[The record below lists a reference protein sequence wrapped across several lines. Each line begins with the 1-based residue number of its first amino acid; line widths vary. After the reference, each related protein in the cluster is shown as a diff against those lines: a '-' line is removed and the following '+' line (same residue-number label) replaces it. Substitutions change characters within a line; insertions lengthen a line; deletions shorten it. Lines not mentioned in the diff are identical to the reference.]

1 MRAVWLAC
9 ALLLGGVAP
18 TRADEPAPLAPT
30 TEPAPASGEASGTA
44 PAPGEQPRPDIDHP
58 VLRPSIRRKEIVIDI
73 PGERSRTN
81 KLVLA
86 ATTAAGV
93 IAGGVGLYWHLDSRS
108 ASNEV
113 SSDVFTGHA
122 WSAADEAEV
131 ARADRSRTR
140 AAIAYTVGGAFIT
153 AAIVALIVTE
163 PKSEQTVIR
172 PHASLQP
179 TTGGAVVGGMWS
191 F

>member
-1 MRAVWLAC
+1 
-9 ALLLGGVAP
+9 VA
-18 TRADEPAPLAPT
+18 RADQPAVPADPTIEPAPGSGS
-30 TEPAPASGEASGTA
+30 EPAPPPTPPPEVDG
-44 PAPGEQPRPDIDHP
+44 P
-58 VLRPSIRRKEIVIDI
+58 VLRAPIRTKQIVIDI
-73 PGERSRTN
+73 PGERSRSN
-81 KLVLA
+81 KLALA

-93 IAGGVGLYWHLDSRS
+93 LVGGLGLYWHLDSRT

-113 SSDVFTGHA
+113 SSDTFTGHA
-122 WSAADEAEV
+122 WSAADEAQV

-140 AAIAYTVGGAFIT
+140 AAVAYSIGGAFIT

-163 PKSEQTVIR
+163 PKSEQSVIR
-172 PHASLQP
+172 PHASVEP